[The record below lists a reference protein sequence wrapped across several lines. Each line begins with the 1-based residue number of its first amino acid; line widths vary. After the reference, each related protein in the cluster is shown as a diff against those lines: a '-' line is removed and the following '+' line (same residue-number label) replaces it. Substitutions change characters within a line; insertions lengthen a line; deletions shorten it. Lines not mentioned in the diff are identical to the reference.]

1 MFKFFPAR
9 LRIVQRTAHHVECC
23 IARNYSQFKAGD
35 IVTITRVITESD
47 IQKFSELSG
56 DTNPIHSDP
65 EYVKQTHSNFEG
77 CVVHGAFLNSLVSSV
92 IGTRLPGPGTVVVKQ
107 ELNFPAPCYVGEEVE
122 VAVKLTSVRKILTV
136 DFVCRNNKSGLV
148 VMNGNAKLVKS

>member
-1 MFKFFPAR
+1 MLKFFPVS
-9 LRIVQRTAHHVECC
+9 LRVVKSTAHYLKC
-23 IARNYSQFKAGD
+23 ISRNSSQFKVGD

-47 IQKFSELSG
+47 IQKFAEISG
-56 DTNPIHSDP
+56 DTNPIHCDP
-65 EYVKQTHSNFEG
+65 EYVKQTHSNFKG

-122 VAVKLTSVRKILTV
+122 VVVKLTSARKILTV
-136 DFVCRNNKSGLV
+136 DFVCRRNKSGVV

>member
-1 MFKFFPAR
+1 MQSK
-9 LRIVQRTAHHVECC
+9 AHHLKCF
-23 IARNYSQFKAGD
+23 ISRNSSQFKAGD
-35 IVTITRVITESD
+35 SVTITRIITESD
-47 IQKFSELSG
+47 IKKFSEISG

-65 EYVKQTHSNFEG
+65 DYVKKTHSNFKG
-77 CVVHGAFLNSLVSSV
+77 CVVHGAFLNSLVSSA

-122 VAVKLTSVRKILTV
+122 VAVKLTSARKILTV
-136 DFVCRNNKSGLV
+136 DFECKNNKSGVV